1 VIITIPGILPRVS
14 IRDRGRRCARPV
26 RRHRDNS
33 ASQQATALDEQRQV
47 DRLVAH
53 LHHRIVGEL
62 DAQLFGDLL
71 R

>member
-1 VIITIPGILPRVS
+1 LRPAGAPTPRQL
-14 IRDRGRRCARPV
+14 
-26 RRHRDNS
+26 